1 MLLAVLLLFLCAQ
14 WEYGSAKR
22 TVCKDKDMNCPNWV
36 AQNSTDCDVETS
48 HTFLLCERS
57 CQKCGGPVPA
67 EYDLKK
73 VPKELQQVAFLIGK
87 WRSEFGGKAF
97 FPTIPRFTY
106 GEEMSVKLT
115 HHIVQPPTLNYTAF
129 AWDASDENITEL
141 HSENGYIAAE
151 MPTENSTLVYLTTAM
166 SNGFM
171 TVEIGDVQENAVKF
185 KLRKIG
191 RISFSHDS
199 AVRLMFREW
208 TLLDENRLEARL
220 IMATTVTRSLME
232 HTSIIYK
239 RVYDYNS

>member
-1 MLLAVLLLFLCAQ
+1 MVIDAVVKHCAFLNMIGTKLPNFLYPFLVFSVALNASQC
-14 WEYGSAKR
+14 EVNGSHAF
-22 TVCKDKDMNCPNWV
+22 T
-36 AQNSTDCDVETS
+36 
-48 HTFLLCERS
+48 LCERS
-57 CQKCGGPVPA
+57 CQKCGGIVPP

-73 VPKELQQVAFLIGK
+73 VPKALQRVAFLIGK
-87 WRSEFGGKAF
+87 WKSEFGGKAF
-97 FPTIPRFTY
+97 FPTIPKFTY
-106 GEEMSVKLT
+106 GEEIDIKMT

-141 HSENGYIAAE
+141 HSESGYIA
-151 MPTENSTLVYLTTAM
+151 PKLSPQNFTQYYLTTAM

-171 TVEIGDVQENAVKF
+171 TVESGEVGENAIKF
-185 KLRKIG
+185 RLRKIG

-220 IMATTVTRSLME
+220 LMTTTVTRHLME

-239 RVYDYNS
+239 RIFEY